1 MHRQVKLTFVL
12 LVTVALSAGCDA
24 ARGPS
29 GSLTASAA
37 ALPSATANPWLASD
51 RIADAIKFRTS
62 VRLRSDDAW
71 VRQVAGDPAA
81 LAGVLA
87 YNVPLLPSEVDA
99 VKTLSANLHAIL
111 DIMRDYG
118 ALHPSEWA
126 GATQEPSTNSVT
138 ARFTANLDTH
148 RANLRNWLP
157 PGARVNL
164 VQVRWSLRELEA
176 VRDRISEDWGSDW
189 LVDHDI
195 YPLGLGI
202 NSSTN
207 QVELDVS
214 SARADLD
221 GFLEGRYEAP
231 TMLAITSDGTG
242 VRLLPKGTLAGLVV
256 HANGEPAGGLLIG
269 LAPSVPGAGAHGD
282 VGYGTN
288 AAGRFRFERIE
299 AVTYTVLVF
308 TDAPADEAKLLGS
321 SDPVTVR
328 AGTTTN
334 VRVVIP

>member
-1 MHRQVKLTFVL
+1 MA
-12 LVTVALSAGCDA
+12 AL
-24 ARGPS
+24 
-29 GSLTASAA
+29 AA
-37 ALPSATANPWLASD
+37 ALIATGSGCDSGSATSQSPTGSTTELPSPSPNPWLTEAQ
-51 RIADAIKFRTS
+51 IAAAVKFRLS
-62 VRLRSDDAW
+62 VGLRSDAGW
-71 VRQVAGDPAA
+71 VREVAQNPAA
-81 LAGVLA
+81 SAGILA
-87 YNVPLLPSEVDA
+87 YNVPLLPAEVDA
-99 VKTLSANLHAIL
+99 VKDRSTDLHAIL
-111 DIMRDYG
+111 DIFREYG

-164 VQVRWSLRELEA
+164 VQVRWSLRDLEA
-176 VRDRISEDWGSDW
+176 VRDRIDEDWGSDW
-189 LVDHDI
+189 LEDHDI

-221 GFLEGRYEAP
+221 AFLEGRYEAP

-242 VRLLPKGTLAGLVV
+242 VRLLPKGTLAGIVV
-256 HANGEPAGGLLIG
+256 HANGEPAGGLLLA

-299 AVTYTVLVF
+299 AVTYTVLVY
-308 TDAPADEAKLLGS
+308 TDAPADEATLLGS
-321 SDPVTVR
+321 SDPVAVK